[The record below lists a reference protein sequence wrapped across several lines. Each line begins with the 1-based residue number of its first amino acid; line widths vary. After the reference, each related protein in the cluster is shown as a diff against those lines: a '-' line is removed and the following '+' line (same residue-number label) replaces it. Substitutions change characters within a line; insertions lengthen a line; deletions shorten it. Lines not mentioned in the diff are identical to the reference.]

1 MKITSKSI
9 MFTCFIVTV
18 IPQSRDHVGRWE
30 RPQLPRKSRLVG
42 PSRKQ
47 TAPRMTGTRHLRSTD
62 GRQGSGRECIQ
73 PGHTVAWWWGGG
85 AGEETCSRHVSPK
98 DPTLRSIPLNRP
110 VRTRGC
116 CSEHQV
122 SCGHKSGIA
131 AHARGKVRQ
140 QDRGHSKHF

>member
-1 MKITSKSI
+1 

-30 RPQLPRKSRLVG
+30 RPQLPRKSRSVG

-73 PGHTVAWWWGGG
+73 SGHTAAWWGGG
-85 AGEETCSRHVSPK
+85 GGDVFQ
-98 DPTLRSIPLNRP
+98 
-110 VRTRGC
+110 TRQPQGPNT
-116 CSEHQV
+116 QV
-122 SCGHKSGIA
+122 HSS
-131 AHARGKVRQ
+131 Q
-140 QDRGHSKHF
+140 QTREDQRLLL